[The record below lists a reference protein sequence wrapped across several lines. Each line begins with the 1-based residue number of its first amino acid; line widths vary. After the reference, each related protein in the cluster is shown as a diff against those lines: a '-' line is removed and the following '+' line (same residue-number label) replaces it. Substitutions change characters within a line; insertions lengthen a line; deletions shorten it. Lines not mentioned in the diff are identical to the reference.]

1 MKKVMKRLV
10 TMVMLVT
17 LTICA
22 TLGVSADTD
31 AGNTYQ
37 IENVTVIF
45 DADSQLS
52 VEQQEM
58 IAQLLANPEYGV
70 SQVNLICNLFGH
82 KNTQEGVS
90 TITHKV
96 SATSPRCLKE
106 FFTITTCSRCNESTV
121 ERDAWGYISCCPE
134 D

>member
-1 MKKVMKRLV
+1 MKKLMKKLTIV
-10 TMVMLVT
+10 FMVITIM
-17 LTICA
+17 ICA
-22 TLGVSADTD
+22 TFGVSADIIG
-31 AGNTYQ
+31 GNTYQ

-45 DADSQLS
+45 DTNSQLS

-58 IAQLLANPEYGV
+58 IAQLLVNPEYGI
-70 SQVNLICNLFGH
+70 SQANLICNIFGH
-82 KNTQEGVS
+82 KNSMEGVT

-96 SATSPRCLKE
+96 KANSPRCLEE

-121 ERDAWGYISCCPE
+121 ERDGFGYITCCPE

>member
-1 MKKVMKRLV
+1 MKKIAVVLFTIILV
-10 TMVMLVT
+10 VST
-17 LTICA
+17 
-22 TLGVSADTD
+22 TLGISADEIT
-31 AGNTYQ
+31 GNTYQ
-37 IENVTVIF
+37 IDNVTVVF
-45 DADSQLS
+45 EADSALS

-58 IAQLLANPEYGV
+58 IAQLLVNPEYSV
-70 SQVNLICNLFGH
+70 SQINLICNIFGH

-96 SATSPRCLKE
+96 LTESPRCLEE
-106 FFTITTCSRCNESTV
+106 FFTITTCSRCGESTV

>member
-1 MKKVMKRLV
+1 MKKLIVIVMVIIL
-10 TMVMLVT
+10 TMFA
-17 LTICA
+17 TIN
-22 TLGVSADTD
+22 VSADETI
-31 AGNTYQ
+31 GNTYQ

-45 DADSQLS
+45 SADSQLS

-58 IAQLLANPEYGV
+58 IAQLLASPQYGV

-96 SATSPRCLKE
+96 SPTDPRCLEE

-121 ERDAWGYISCCPE
+121 ERNAAVYIPCCPE